1 VFSRQD
7 FLHEVLAHVSFPI
20 KIHYAIPIGYNPVNQ
35 TPLKRKNS
43 QELNPT
49 KFL

>member
-1 VFSRQD
+1 M
-7 FLHEVLAHVSFPI
+7 
-20 KIHYAIPIGYNPVNQ
+20 KIRYAIPIGYNPVNQ
-35 TPLKRKNS
+35 TPFKGKIP

>member
-1 VFSRQD
+1 MG
-7 FLHEVLAHVSFPI
+7 I
-20 KIHYAIPIGYNPVNQ
+20 IPIGYNPVNQ
-35 TPLKRKNS
+35 TPFKGKIP

>member
-1 VFSRQD
+1 M
-7 FLHEVLAHVSFPI
+7 
-20 KIHYAIPIGYNPVNQ
+20 KIYYAIPIGIIPIRYNPVNK
-35 TPLKRKNS
+35 TPLKGKIP